1 MDFYHFKVPAYFT
14 DIQRRAVLHSAKIV
28 GLNCLKLMNETT
40 AGKFKILTFF
50 LDNQNHL
57 WDFVWVSQK

>member
-57 WDFVWVSQK
+57 